1 MRLLAILGLLAIG
14 ACQTRTA
21 TPVHLAQPGDG
32 AMSCSEIAG
41 EMVSNRKQ
49 AAKLAKLDEGIAL
62 SNAVAMTLSQVW
74 FWPAIMGV
82 DMSDVEEI
90 EARALMQRNDRL
102 AALAGQRDC
111 PKPAEKTVAVRS

>member
-21 TPVHLAQPGDG
+21 TPVHLAQPGDDSL
-32 AMSCSEIAG
+32 SCVQIAD
-41 EMVSNRKQ
+41 ERIANRQK
-49 AAKLAKLDEGIAL
+49 AAKLAKLDEGVAL
-62 SNAVAMTLSQVW
+62 SNAVAVTLSQVW

-90 EARALMQRNDRL
+90 EARALKQRNTRL
-102 AALAGQRDC
+102 AALAKSNGC
-111 PKPAEKTVAVRS
+111 PDVAEKTIAANS